1 MTSQAPGG
9 IEALVIGGSLSIGG
23 DVLQRHDW
31 LRLPEGDPLSVV
43 AGPDGAQIWMKT
55 GHLPFAKPP
64 VV

>member
-1 MTSQAPGG
+1 
-9 IEALVIGGSLSIGG
+9 LVIGGSLSIGG

>member
-1 MTSQAPGG
+1 
-9 IEALVIGGSLSIGG
+9 
-23 DVLQRHDW
+23 
-31 LRLPEGDPLSVV
+31 V